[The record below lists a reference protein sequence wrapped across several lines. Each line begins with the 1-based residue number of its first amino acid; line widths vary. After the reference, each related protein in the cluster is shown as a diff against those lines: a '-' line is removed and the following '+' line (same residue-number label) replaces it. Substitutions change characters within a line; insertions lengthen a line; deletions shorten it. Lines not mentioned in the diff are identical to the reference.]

1 MTNYLEAEKGGNSS
15 TTIMVENSFQHASS
29 FFDKLPDPPNNIVHP
44 SRPESLPSFHTPTLK
59 RFISPNLA
67 QHAELLDTVSW
78 DSNGAASTAIL
89 INSDA
94 LSPLNALGIVQ
105 RATQAVLKSR
115 ICKHR
120 VSIVAILEPMVTS
133 NFNFY
138 RQNFR
143 FACGVWN
150 SANTIWVFVQ
160 FGFQLNVLY
169 DSVQLLHIHLTV
181 DVLFEPIYMSFFY
194 DKCSR
199 QERVQLL
206 DKLRETIAS
215 VDGYPWMIGVTSTS
229 FYTSMRELAV
239 MWIDRRR
246 WLIMSWWTLFVW
258 VHHLLGINE
267 NYLSI
272 WISTWVCHHTFL
284 DQVRMAWAV
293 HTGGFGMLNLQLKL
307 VDVKRQLKWWN
318 QHVFGDLFCM
328 VKSASDV
335 VRVGITF
342 FVLVWRRIFCVKKLL
357 LDGLLR
363 GNATLN
369 LFFQSLVK

>member
-44 SRPESLPSFHTPTLK
+44 SRSESLPSFHTPTLK
-59 RFISPNLA
+59 SFRRFISPNLA
-67 QHAELLDTVSW
+67 QHVELLDTVSW

-120 VSIVAILEPMVTS
+120 VSIVAILEPM
-133 NFNFY
+133 
-138 RQNFR
+138 
-143 FACGVWN
+143 
-150 SANTIWVFVQ
+150 

-239 MWIDRRR
+239 
-246 WLIMSWWTLFVW
+246 
-258 VHHLLGINE
+258 
-267 NYLSI
+267 
-272 WISTWVCHHTFL
+272 
-284 DQVRMAWAV
+284 RMAWAV

-335 VRVGITF
+335 VRV
-342 FVLVWRRIFCVKKLL
+342 VKLL
-357 LDGLLR
+357 IMLILL
-363 GNATLN
+363 L
-369 LFFQSLVK
+369 LF